1 MASGNKCKTIP
12 NIIVSLDFGTTYSG
26 YGLAFPVEN
35 IDSRNELTIYTNP
48 SEEKVP
54 TCVLLN
60 EDKSFHSFG
69 SQALDEYID
78 MDNDEREN
86 VYFFQNFKMALYE
99 NRNLSRDIEIEDE
112 KGKKLPAK
120 LVFQLAISGLKCIVM
135 QRIDEHHQIH
145 KDEDISKLI
154 QWMITI
160 PAIWTDSARQFMR
173 EATEGAGIPNN
184 RVRLVL
190 EPEAASLFCRK
201 QKIVLTKSGRRTFA
215 EGQKYII
222 ADLGGGTIDIC
233 VHEILEDGHL
243 KELYRATGEDAGGTK
258 VNAQFECF
266 LASLFGR
273 DVVDDLRKT
282 CYERFITQ
290 MRDFEERKKTF
301 KGTERNIKIRLD
313 TILMKRFET
322 KSGKSLQN
330 AVQESDFSTKV
341 KYDNNSGRMTFDT
354 SVIKAFYNGSVQS
367 IITKVKTI
375 IKECAGDELTTIL
388 LVGGYA
394 ESHYL
399 RNKVRQEFPTIDL
412 VLVEDAKLAVIKG
425 SVMMGLEERNIVQRR
440 SRFTYGFSIARTFIE
455 GVDPERL
462 KFYRDGEVKCSKVF
476 DKWIT
481 KGQML
486 TYNQTFKCLT
496 SNKLEQAESKKMKFS
511 TALYRSTKEDP
522 EYCTDEERCELVG
535 RVNMEPPTD
544 GWPDLL
550 EAESHLIVGETEF
563 TVKTYN
569 KYSGEELQATLDFL

>member
-1 MASGNKCKTIP
+1 MASRNTSKTIP

-26 YGLAFPVEN
+26 YGLAFPEEK
-35 IDSRNELTIYTNP
+35 IDPQTELTIYTNP
-48 SEEKVP
+48 REEKVP

-78 MDNDEREN
+78 MDNDERET
-86 VYFFQNFKMALYE
+86 VYFFRNFKMALYK
-99 NRNLSRDIEIEDE
+99 NRKLSRDIEVQDE
-112 KGKKLPAK
+112 KGKQMSAK
-120 LVFQLAISGLKCIVM
+120 LVFQLAMSGLKDIVM
-135 QRIDEHHQIH
+135 GRIKQHHKIENLQNV
-145 KDEDISKLI
+145 SKAI
-154 QWMITI
+154 EWMITI
-160 PAIWTDSARQFMR
+160 PAIWSDSARQFMR
-173 EATEGAGIPNN
+173 EAAEGAGIQHD
-184 RVRLVL
+184 RIRLVL
-190 EPEAASLFCRK
+190 EPEAASLYCRQ
-201 QKIVLTKSGRRTFA
+201 QKLILTDSGARHRFA
-215 EGQKYII
+215 DGQKYVV

-233 VHEILEDGHL
+233 VHEITENGHL

-258 VNAQFECF
+258 VNAAFECF

-313 TILMKRFET
+313 PILMKRFET
-322 KSGKSLQN
+322 KSGKSLQKAIEDSN
-330 AVQESDFSTKV
+330 LETKV
-341 KYDNNSGRMTFDT
+341 KYDDDSGRMTFDT
-354 SVIKAFYNGSVQS
+354 SVIKQFFDGSVQC
-367 IITKVKTI
+367 IIAKLQTI
-375 IKECAGDELTTIL
+375 VQECADDELKTFL

-399 RNKVRQEFPTIDL
+399 RDKIREAFPTIDL

-425 SVMMGLEERNIVQRR
+425 SVMMGLEERNI
-440 SRFTYGFSIARTFIE
+440 
-455 GVDPERL
+455 
-462 KFYRDGEVKCSKVF
+462 
-476 DKWIT
+476 
-481 KGQML
+481 
-486 TYNQTFKCLT
+486 
-496 SNKLEQAESKKMKFS
+496 KLEQAESKKVAFI

-522 EYCTDEERCELVG
+522 KYCTEEEGCELVG
-535 RVNMEPPTD
+535 RLVKYPPPN

-550 EAESHLIVGETEF
+550 EIDDHLIVGETEF

>member
-1 MASGNKCKTIP
+1 MASGNKCKTIR

-26 YGLAFPVEN
+26 YGLAFPGEN
-35 IDSRNELTIYTNP
+35 IDPQNELTIYTNP
-48 SEEKVP
+48 REEKVP

-78 MDNDEREN
+78 MENDEREA
-86 VYFFQNFKMALYE
+86 VYFFRNFKMALYE
-99 NRNLSRDIEIEDE
+99 NRNLSRGIEIEDE

-135 QRIDEHHQIH
+135 QRIDEHHQINN
-145 KDEDISKLI
+145 DDDISKSV

-184 RVRLVL
+184 CVRLVL

-301 KGTERNIKIRLD
+301 KGTERNIKTRLD

-341 KYDNNSGRMTFDT
+341 KYDDDSGRMTFDT
-354 SVIKAFYNGSVQS
+354 SVIEAFYNGSVQS

-375 IKECAGDELTTIL
+375 IEECADDELKTIL

-399 RNKVRQEFPTIDL
+399 RNKVRQAFPTIDL

-440 SRFTYGFSIARTFIE
+440 SRFTYGFSIAKTFIE
-455 GVDPERL
+455 GVHPERL
-462 KFYRDGEVKCSKVF
+462 KFYRDGEVKCTKIF
-476 DKWIT
+476 DKLT

-486 TYNQTFKCLT
+486 TYNQTFKSST
-496 SNKLEQAESKKMKFS
+496 SNKLEQAESKKLEFF
-511 TALYRSTKEDP
+511 TALYRSTKDDP
-522 EYCTDEERCELVG
+522 EYCTEEEGCELVG
-535 RVNMEPPTD
+535 QVLKNPPPG
-544 GWPDLL
+544 GWPDVL
-550 EAESHLIVGETEF
+550 EFEHHLIVGETEF
-563 TVKTYN
+563 TVKVYN
-569 KYSGEELQATLDFL
+569 KHSGEELQATLDFL